1 MKKTALPSS
10 YTGSPGDMRDRTYN
24 GLGLCWKIGHPL
36 FFITFTC
43 NPKWPEI
50 TSLLLP
56 GQTASDRPDLTGR
69 VFELKLKALLKR
81 LSGGMIFRI
90 LVSEED
96 TFRAHPNDKPT
107 SLTPNIVFR
116 SILERMDGARHQHQS
131 TPVPM
136 TTIPMDV

>member
-1 MKKTALPSS
+1 MQ
-10 YTGSPGDMRDRTYN
+10 
-24 GLGLCWKIGHPL
+24 
-36 FFITFTC
+36 
-43 NPKWPEI
+43 PEMAEV
-50 TSLLLP
+50 TSLLPP
-56 GQTASDRPDLTGR
+56 GQAAIDQPDLTGR

-116 SILERMDGARHQHQS
+116 YILERMDGARHQHQI

-136 TTIPMDV
+136 EV